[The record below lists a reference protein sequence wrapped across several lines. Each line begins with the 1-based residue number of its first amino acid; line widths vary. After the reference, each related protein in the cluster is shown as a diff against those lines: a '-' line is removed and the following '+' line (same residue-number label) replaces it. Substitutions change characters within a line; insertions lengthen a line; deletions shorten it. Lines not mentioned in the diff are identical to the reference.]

1 MLATALVPTLSRAMS
16 HAQSATTQWTE
27 VCTAR
32 GMQLVAVADPEAAG
46 ADARPSSSLLHLE
59 HCPLCVL
66 GQGAACLPP
75 PEFDLP
81 APQAAERPVAA
92 AFVLA
97 PRTHRAWHS
106 AQPRGPPPLS

>member
-1 MLATALVPTLSRAMS
+1 MLATALVPTLSRAMA

-32 GMQLVAVADPEAAG
+32 GMQLVAVADAEAAG
-46 ADARPSSSLLHLE
+46 TDARSPSSLLHLE

-66 GQGAACLPP
+66 GQGSACLPP
-75 PEFDLP
+75 PEFGLP
-81 APQAAERPVAA
+81 VPLAAERPVPA
-92 AFVLA
+92 AFVQA
-97 PRTHRAWHS
+97 PRTHHAWHS